1 MDIIPQAS
9 SIMTPSLKILDVD
22 ILVLYLTTLTFCP
35 CVILYGTQMTGS
47 DDFRDPDRPPSSQGE
62 AGPLPGAP
70 VHALQP
76 RLVGSFA
83 SQFQGWPPQADQ
95 AYLAL
100 HAKKAEPP
108 FNDPGYF
115 RCVSPRNH
123 PTVYHMAGW
132 SPASMN

>member
-1 MDIIPQAS
+1 MIDRYAIVMDIIPQAS
-9 SIMTPSLKILDVD
+9 SIITPSSKILDVD
-22 ILVLYLTTLTFCP
+22 MLVLYLTISTCCP
-35 CVILYGTQMTGS
+35 CGILYGTQMTGS
-47 DDFRDPDRPPSSQGE
+47 DDFHDPDRLSSSQGE
-62 AGPLPGAP
+62 AGPGAP

-100 HAKKAEPP
+100 HAKKAGPP

-115 RCVSPRNH
+115 R
-123 PTVYHMAGW
+123 
-132 SPASMN
+132 